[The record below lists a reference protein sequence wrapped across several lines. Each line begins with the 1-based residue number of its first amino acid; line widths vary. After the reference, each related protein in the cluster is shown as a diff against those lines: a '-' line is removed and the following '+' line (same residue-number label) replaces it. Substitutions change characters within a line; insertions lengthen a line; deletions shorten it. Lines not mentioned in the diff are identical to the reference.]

1 MTLTLILCFREDDPD
16 LELSVLECLT
26 NMAVLPDWH
35 HLVTPL
41 LPRLLA
47 TLTTPHPALR
57 LQACVL
63 SCEYFSSRIKNT
75 FVRVR
80 ARSDAGSASF
90 ETDTYPD
97 TIDTSLSDPYSIEF
111 GSGSS
116 QKCQSG
122 SRRPLNPDPDPS
134 YFFNT
139 LKIIYCNGPDIY
151 SKLFKLWQEIW
162 ELYKCTVPWYMAKI
176 RQLN

>member
-63 SCEYFSSRIKNT
+63 SCEDFSSRIKNT

-134 YFFNT
+134 YFFT
-139 LKIIYCNGPDIY
+139 LSENNI
-151 SKLFKLWQEIW
+151 
-162 ELYKCTVPWYMAKI
+162 
-176 RQLN
+176 